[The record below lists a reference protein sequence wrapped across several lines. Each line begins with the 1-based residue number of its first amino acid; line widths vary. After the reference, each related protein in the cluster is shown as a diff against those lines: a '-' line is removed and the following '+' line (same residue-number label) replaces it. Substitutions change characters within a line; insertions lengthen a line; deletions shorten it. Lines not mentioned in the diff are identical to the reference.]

1 MKTTKNITKLPIGKV
16 YKINSYNKL
25 YKYGDRLAV
34 ELTFN
39 GYLNDN
45 IILLEILT
53 PKDKLINSVGLFYRM
68 KILIVNSGIVGWIW
82 TLYKHFNQP
91 IEQLTS

>member
-1 MKTTKNITKLPIGKV
+1 MKTKITKLPIGKV
-16 YKINSYNKL
+16 YKINCYNKL
-25 YKYGDRLAV
+25 YKYGDRLTI

-39 GYLNDN
+39 DYLNDN
-45 IILLEILT
+45 IILLEVLT
-53 PKDKLINSVGLFYRM
+53 PKDELVGGGGSFYRM

-82 TLYKHFNQP
+82 TSSEHYNQG